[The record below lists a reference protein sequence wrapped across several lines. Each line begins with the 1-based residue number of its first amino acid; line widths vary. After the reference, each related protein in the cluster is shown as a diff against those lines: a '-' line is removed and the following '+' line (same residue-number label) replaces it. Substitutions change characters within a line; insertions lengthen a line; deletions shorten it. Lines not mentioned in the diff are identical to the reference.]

1 MLFPTSTPV
10 SFMFNSK
17 WVLLLT
23 PYLLCNKT
31 NYFRLSVR
39 CSMIW
44 EGAERERERE
54 REREAKTSGLD
65 RDLIWP
71 ALLVLTS
78 MSSILWFSLMQQKL
92 ICAVRSG
99 LGGLQ
104 WTVPILLPPLILLT
118 MNSFPPINANL
129 DVRKCKLL
137 GSKSPEWLI
146 TKYLPS
152 LLWSQGWTPCASSSG
167 WNFTSSFS

>member
-1 MLFPTSTPV
+1 
-10 SFMFNSK
+10 
-17 WVLLLT
+17 
-23 PYLLCNKT
+23 
-31 NYFRLSVR
+31 
-39 CSMIW
+39 MIW
-44 EGAERERERE
+44 DGAERSERWKELETPFHQSDRWTDKQTLIVTPWAPD
-54 REREAKTSGLD
+54 EAKTSGLD

-78 MSSILWFSLMQQKL
+78 MSSILWSSLMQRKL
-92 ICAVRSG
+92 ICAMRSG